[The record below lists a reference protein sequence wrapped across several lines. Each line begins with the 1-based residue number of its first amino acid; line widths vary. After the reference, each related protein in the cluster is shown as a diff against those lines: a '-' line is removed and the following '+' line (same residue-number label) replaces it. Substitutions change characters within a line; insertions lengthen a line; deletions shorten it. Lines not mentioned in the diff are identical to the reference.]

1 MCGVFIQLKVIHDT
15 VLKVFDKQRMRRRG
29 PSVSPALLQIAENGH
44 GKLFSLSVSGV
55 GNYTPTLAPLSPSN
69 MHGGHTNY

>member
-1 MCGVFIQLKVIHDT
+1 MRGVFIQLKVIHDT
-15 VLKVFDKQRMRRRG
+15 VLKVFDKQTRRRG
-29 PSVSPALLQIAENGH
+29 PSVSPALVQIAENGH

-55 GNYTPTLAPLSPSN
+55 SNYTPTLAPLSPSN